1 VRDPKARSRK
11 RYDGT
16 ASRVISIGVFVAL
29 EALPFQIISDL
40 KARPLLR
47 IRYGGDLGEGGFHI
61 GASQNETSLW
71 PSANFR
77 FQHVSVSGSGEPLNV
92 STAYPF
98 NIFFGPLQRFNDST
112 NHDSEAKCSSNHSP

>member
-1 VRDPKARSRK
+1 VRDPKAKSRK

-29 EALPFQIISDL
+29 EALPFQIISDF
-40 KARPLLR
+40 
-47 IRYGGDLGEGGFHI
+47 GDLGEGGFYI
-61 GASQNETSLW
+61 GTSRNETSLW

-92 STAYPF
+92 STACPF
-98 NIFFGPLQRFNDST
+98 NIFFGPLQRFNESRQR
-112 NHDSEAKCSSNHSP
+112 SEMFS